1 MGPDEGEQV
10 MLVAQFPDRV
20 WWPLVDWSIAL
31 LSALGLLLRGAR
43 VDAVSLRVRAEEH
56 EFASRD

>member
-1 MGPDEGEQV
+1 

-20 WWPLVDWSIAL
+20 LWPLVDWSVAL

-43 VDAVSLRVRAEEH
+43 LDAIDETEWVGH
-56 EFASRD
+56 D